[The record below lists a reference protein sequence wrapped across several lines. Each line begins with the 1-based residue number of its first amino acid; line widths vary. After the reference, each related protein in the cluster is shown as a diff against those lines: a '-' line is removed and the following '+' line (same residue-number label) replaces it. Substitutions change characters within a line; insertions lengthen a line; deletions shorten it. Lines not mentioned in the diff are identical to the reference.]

1 MNTLLA
7 RLSNLM
13 FALAGVALTAM
24 MLLTA
29 VDVALRAFS
38 RPLTGAYELVGLL
51 GALALGL
58 ALPQTTLA
66 KGHVRMDLLTDRLTS
81 RGKAR
86 LSVLTRLMGLGFF
99 AVAGFNLFV
108 LGQNLRQA
116 DEVTLTLQ
124 VPQHPVA
131 YALAFCCLVQC
142 LTLLPLP
149 AANKEV
155 RS

>member
-1 MNTLLA
+1 MNTLIA

-29 VDVALRAFS
+29 VDVALRAVS
-38 RPLTGAYELVGLL
+38 RPFTGAYELVGLL

-86 LSVLTRLMGLGFF
+86 LLVLTKLLGLSFF
-99 AVAGFNLFV
+99 AMAGYNLFT
-108 LGQNLRQA
+108 LGENLRA
-116 DEVTLTLQ
+116 AAEVTLTLQ

-131 YALAFCCLVQC
+131 YTLAFCCLVEC
-142 LTLLPLP
+142 LALMPLP
-149 AANKEV
+149 AGRQEV

>member
-1 MNTLLA
+1 MHNLIA

-13 FALAGVALTAM
+13 FALAGAALTAM

-38 RPLTGAYELVGLL
+38 RPITGAYELVGLL
-51 GALALGL
+51 GAMALGL

-66 KGHVRMDLLTDRLTS
+66 KGHVRMDMLTDRLTS

-86 LSVLTRLMGLGFF
+86 LLVLTRLMGLGFF
-99 AVAGFNLFV
+99 AVAGVNLFA
-108 LGQNLRQA
+108 LGQNLRRA

-131 YALAFCCLVQC
+131 YLLAFCCLVQC
-142 LTLLPLP
+142 LALLPLP
-149 AANKEV
+149 APHKEA

>member
-1 MNTLLA
+1 MNALIA

-29 VDVALRAFS
+29 VDVVLRTIS
-38 RPLTGAYELVGLL
+38 RPFTGAYELVGLL

-58 ALPQTTLA
+58 SLPQTTLA
-66 KGHVRMDLLTDRLTS
+66 KGHVRMDMLTDRLTS

-86 LSVLTRLMGLGFF
+86 LAAFTRLLGLGFF
-99 AVAGFNLFV
+99 AVAGVNLFA
-108 LGQNLRQA
+108 LGENLRQA
-116 DEVTLTLQ
+116 NEVTLTLQ

-131 YALAFCCLVQC
+131 YVLALCCFVEC
-142 LTLLPLP
+142 LALLPLP
-149 AANKEV
+149 AREKEA